1 MENVPLYAA
10 TIATHTLDTDGG
22 HSTSIKIAFTSADYK
37 KLSTHIENVA
47 GCPLLPLADPTPVT
61 LRTAGGMGGLIGVI
75 KGGLASDATVGLDN
89 TFTVCDLDAKG
100 YPISGEAFMDI
111 VEGYTG
117 SDLKTHLSEWVAK
130 FTKQ

>member
-1 MENVPLYAA
+1 MKNTPLYAA
-10 TIATHTLDTDGG
+10 TIATHNLDADGA
-22 HSTSIKIAFTSADYK
+22 HVEPIKIAFTSTDYE